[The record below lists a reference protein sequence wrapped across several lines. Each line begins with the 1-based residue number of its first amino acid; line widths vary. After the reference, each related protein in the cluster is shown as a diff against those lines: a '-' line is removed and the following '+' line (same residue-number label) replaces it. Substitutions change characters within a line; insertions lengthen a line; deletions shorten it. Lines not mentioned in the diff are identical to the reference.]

1 MLPNIGLETRQVSAR
16 GVQVKIATFKDA
28 PCGQRV
34 YEALTDCFPQQSDS
48 PRTWRCRVN
57 RKARSLLTPAL
68 PQPHL
73 PRASWR
79 FRRGRAGRWHSVQDP
94 NPKKKLF
101 KKHPWCYFCSL
112 TSNAL
117 NFPEEKAES
126 TRRGGVPR
134 APRNFLTQKA
144 LGGGSPSEHSFS
156 FTQGQRASKENRN
169 YYYFLISHAALL
181 CSCTSYPFP
190 APKSTLR
197 PHNYK

>member
-1 MLPNIGLETRQVSAR
+1 MSPNIGLETLQVSAR
-16 GVQVKIATFKDA
+16 GIQVKIATFKDA

-34 YEALTDCFPQQSDS
+34 YKALTDCFPQQSDS

-57 RKARSLLTPAL
+57 RKARSPLTPAL

-101 KKHPWCYFCSL
+101 KKQPWCYFCLL

-126 TRRGGVPR
+126 TRRGGVPH

-144 LGGGSPSEHSFS
+144 LGSPSEHSFS
-156 FTQGQRASKENRN
+156 FTRGQRASKENRN

>member
-1 MLPNIGLETRQVSAR
+1 MSPNIGLETLQVSAR
-16 GVQVKIATFKDA
+16 GIQVKIATFKDA

-34 YEALTDCFPQQSDS
+34 YKALTDCFPQQSDS

-57 RKARSLLTPAL
+57 RKARSPLTPAL

-101 KKHPWCYFCSL
+101 KKQPWCYFCSL

-144 LGGGSPSEHSFS
+144 LGSPSEHSFF
-156 FTQGQRASKENRN
+156 FTRGQRASKENRN